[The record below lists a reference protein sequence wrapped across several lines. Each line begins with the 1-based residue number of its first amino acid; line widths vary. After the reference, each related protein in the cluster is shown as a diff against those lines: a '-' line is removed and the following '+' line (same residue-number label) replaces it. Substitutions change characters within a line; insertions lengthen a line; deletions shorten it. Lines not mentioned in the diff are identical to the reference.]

1 MNTSLKR
8 SGAGSRASETSQQ
21 IETDAVLSVLDDPD
35 CRRILA
41 AITSSPAT
49 ASELIEGCDL
59 PSSTAYRKLDRL
71 TETNLIEERTR
82 LRTDGNHVSEYVCSV
97 SALTLEL
104 SPDGISVTVDARDD
118 SETEADAAAEPAV
131 SSY

>member
-8 SGAGSRASETSQQ
+8 SGVGSRADETSQQ
-21 IETDAVLSVLDDPD
+21 VETDAVLSVLDDPD

-71 TETNLIEERTR
+71 TEANLIEERTR

-97 SALTLEL
+97 SAITLEL
-104 SPDGISVTVDARDD
+104 SPDGVAVAVDAGDE
-118 SETEADAAAEPAV
+118 SEADADAAAETAV
-131 SSY
+131 TSY